1 MAAVIGFFVTVGAVG
16 SASHDLQRKMAR
28 EHIAIGI
35 SQSSTIRAIS
45 RHESSHLSKPHE
57 EHLSVS
63 NRHPQILTADMIIAQ
78 GMSSATIRSITL
90 WYRESNQVTSAKLK
104 DIEYVSRK
112 TGENIRMLRLRPAND
127 NRHSLQGWAA

>member
-1 MAAVIGFFVTVGAVG
+1 
-16 SASHDLQRKMAR
+16 
-28 EHIAIGI
+28 
-35 SQSSTIRAIS
+35 
-45 RHESSHLSKPHE
+45 
-57 EHLSVS
+57 
-63 NRHPQILTADMIIAQ
+63 MIIAQ